1 MSTVATAVTSGSPVS
16 PTTTRKASGAGG
28 EKTEKEKRYKCQFC
42 SRAFSRSEHRSRHE
56 RSHTKERPFKCM
68 KCRSTFVRRDLLLR
82 HDRTVHA
89 KDGGV
94 PLQSDSKRRNTSGS
108 KASPSGPPVTNKLP
122 ELDDASIEQFGD
134 GNEMFGVEQAAML
147 MANFH
152 QKAAD
157 MSGQESDTIN
167 PEPLITSD
175 GPQLLEPSLPY
186 PGSMTLPQMQGWDT
200 MLPQNVSQPKPS
212 SITSSLDQNHDL
224 GLPYPSNHSITSGSN
239 TLPPLM
245 ERSQSQQD
253 GLPSFTSSG
262 MMGGMGTPGALSP
275 FPSMMGPV
283 SPVDYRR
290 SPGPPQQCTMAK
302 SPQIGGEEDVARI
315 MDNIRHCDSE
325 GALVDTFRLPQ
336 IAILNRYM
344 TTYFNYFHHHL
355 PFLHPASFNPATVP
369 APLLLSVL
377 SIGALYTFEQDQAY
391 MLHIGSKVL
400 VTQFLQK
407 KDNFSSRKCPLWMMQ
422 SSLLNMSFASWSG
435 DPKGLEWACSI
446 KSLLANMVAGN
457 RYELKLRTE
466 ARDGRQPC
474 HDEWIEDEGCRRTY
488 YAVYIFF
495 GLLTLTYN
503 HTPAISFNEFDTLE
517 LPSSETLW
525 NLESTDNESWIES
538 LTASTIITFRE
549 AHDTLFQGKDAR
561 YSAFATRV
569 MINALFLEVWYHK
582 RSPEALQDVVT
593 EYKLRLALASWESS
607 LQLCEPETLVVQLS
621 VPHKGHPLIFNAMAM
636 YRNTRARLSVDLKS
650 IQEALRYHDSY
661 EVAAA
666 MTHARD
672 SVRRDEEMLNVI
684 KYCFECIEVAALQGI
699 RWVAR
704 TSATNWSIEHPLCG
718 LDLIVILS
726 LWLWRVEHDEEPAS
740 DDEKAMYQKLRN
752 LFDDD
757 SVDGFGQKLSST
769 VARLWGSM
777 IDEVVVWG
785 ITKLMGESFKLHAQ
799 ALIGTDFE
807 DTMVTE
813 PTNDTAV
820 ANMAPHV
827 AEVAAY

>member
-1 MSTVATAVTSGSPVS
+1 MSAVAGAEQANS
-16 PTTTRKASGAGG
+16 PTSVRKAAAPD
-28 EKTEKEKRYKCQFC
+28 KEKEKRYKCQFC
-42 SRAFSRSEHRSRHE
+42 NRAFSRSEHRSRHE
-56 RSHTKERPFKCM
+56 RSHTKERPFKCQ

-94 PLQSDSKRRNTSGS
+94 PLQSDSKRRNTGNKGS
-108 KASPSGPPVTNKLP
+108 PNGESSKLP
-122 ELDDASIEQFGD
+122 ELDEAALEQYNDSDNPFGI
-134 GNEMFGVEQAAML
+134 EQAAML
-147 MANFH
+147 MANFQ
-152 QKAAD
+152 QKAA
-157 MSGQESDTIN
+157 MSGQDLASITA
-167 PEPLITSD
+167 EPLISPH
-175 GPQLLEPSLPY
+175 GPQLMEPSLPY
-186 PGSMTLPQMQGWDT
+186 PGSMTLPQMHGWDQ
-200 MLPQNVSQPKPS
+200 MLPQSVNRAKPS
-212 SITSSLDQNHDL
+212 SVSSSLDASHDL
-224 GLPYPSNHSITSGSN
+224 LPYPSGGSISSNPN

-245 ERSQSQQD
+245 ERQHSQTD
-253 GLPSFTSSG
+253 GLPFHSSSMLNG
-262 MMGGMGTPGALSP
+262 LATPGALSP
-275 FPSMMGPV
+275 FPSMVGPV

-290 SPGPPQQCTMAK
+290 SPGAPQPCTMAK
-302 SPQIGGEEDVARI
+302 APQVESEDQINRI

-325 GALVDTFRLPQ
+325 GALVETFRLPQ
-336 IAILNRYM
+336 LSVLNRYLS
-344 TTYFNYFHHHL
+344 TYFNFFHHHL
-355 PFLHPASFNPATVP
+355 PFLHPASFEPATVS

-457 RYELKLRTE
+457 RYELKLRSE
-466 ARDGRQPC
+466 AREGHRPT
-474 HDEWIEDEGCRRTY
+474 HEEWVEDEGCRRTY
-488 YAVYIFF
+488 FAVYIFF

-517 LPSSETLW
+517 LPSSESMW
-525 NLESTDNESWIES
+525 NTEVLDNEGWNES
-538 LTASTIITFRE
+538 LAASNVVTFRE
-549 AHDTLFQGKDAR
+549 AHDSLFQGEAAQ

-593 EYKLRLALASWESS
+593 EYKLRLALDTWESS
-607 LQLCEPETLVVQLS
+607 LDRCEPETVVVQLS
-621 VPHKGHPLIFNAMAM
+621 APHKGHPLIFNAMAM
-636 YRNTRARLSVDLKS
+636 YRNTRARLLVDLKTV
-650 IQEALRYHDSY
+650 QEALRYHDSY

-666 MTHARD
+666 MTNARD
-672 SVRRDEEMLNVI
+672 KVKRSQEMLKVI
-684 KYCFECIEVAALQGI
+684 QACYDCIEVAALQGI

-726 LWLWRVEHDEEPAS
+726 LWLWRVEHDDDPAS
-740 DDEKAMYQKLRN
+740 DEEKMLYQKLRN
-752 LFDDD
+752 LFDDEA
-757 SVDGFGQKLSST
+757 VDGSGQKLSST
-769 VARLWGSM
+769 VAKLWGSM

-785 ITKLMGESFKLHAQ
+785 ITKLMGESFKLHSQ
-799 ALIGTDFE
+799 ALIGYE
-807 DTMVTE
+807 DALMGGQ
-813 PTNDTAV
+813 NDSTPQP
-820 ANMAPHV
+820 MPMTHT
-827 AEVAAY
+827 AEVAAF